1 MECGRDS
8 CRFSSGMR
16 SLPVLDGE
24 INFAL
29 GKAEAVASALQKER
43 HNPWKQ

>member
-1 MECGRDS
+1 MECGCGS

-24 INFAL
+24 INFAWEKL
-29 GKAEAVASALQKER
+29 KLSHQHSKIESKI
-43 HNPWKQ
+43 